1 MWHDHRRFARRLGN
15 AVLAIGLAL
24 SLLGRQVTPARAAG
38 QVRFGIDEGYKVPDL
53 FKQSGATWDRINFFW
68 NSMQPTG
75 PTDWLPNVNSTDA
88 DIARDLAN
96 GIEVV
101 GVITNPPAW
110 ATRNG

>member
-1 MWHDHRRFARRLGN
+1 MRLDHHRLPLRLGN
-15 AVLAIGLAL
+15 ALLALTLAL
-24 SLLGRQVTPARAAG
+24 SLFGRLTPSAHAAG

-75 PTDWLPNVNSTDA
+75 PTDWLPNANSTDA
-88 DIARDLAN
+88 DVARDLAS

-101 GVITNPPAW
+101 
-110 ATRNG
+110 